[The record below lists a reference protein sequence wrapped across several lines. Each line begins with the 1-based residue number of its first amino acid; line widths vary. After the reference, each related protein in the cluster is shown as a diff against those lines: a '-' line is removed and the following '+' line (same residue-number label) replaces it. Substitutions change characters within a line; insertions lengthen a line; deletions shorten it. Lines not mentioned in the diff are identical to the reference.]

1 MNTNFDDTGE
11 KKFSDKGKTISR
23 IVSDKPFQEDS
34 PLTSLKRA
42 HTEVEKESQS
52 MENDI
57 TYNRRK
63 MSRMNNFEVNMTAK
77 VKEEPV
83 DNDCDIDIKD
93 EMTAIEDDE
102 LNVQQGI
109 EDPLTSVGPII
120 SLNHGAIVESGVQLE
135 PCKPLNPGNDMDP
148 LQPMNSNLIKIL
160 QDLQNGIKFLS
171 SQMAAN
177 HENLNKKID
186 ENNEKMLQMGN
197 ATNSKL
203 DFLTKVEQ
211 AGFLNNI

>member
-11 KKFSDKGKTISR
+11 KKFSYKGKTISG

-52 MENDI
+52 MENDL
-57 TYNRRK
+57 TFNRRK
-63 MSRMNNFEVNMTAK
+63 MSRMNNFEVNMTAE

-93 EMTAIEDDE
+93 EMTAIKDE
-102 LNVQQGI
+102 LNAQQGI
-109 EDPLTSVGPII
+109 DDPLTSVGPII
-120 SLNHGAIVESGVQLE
+120 PLNHGALVEPGVQLE
-135 PCKPLNPGNDMDP
+135 PCKPLNPGNDVDP
-148 LQPMNSNLIKIL
+148 LQPMNSNLIQIL
-160 QDLQNGIKFLS
+160 QDLQNEMKFLS

-177 HENLNKKID
+177 HENLNKKIE

>member
-1 MNTNFDDTGE
+1 MNTNFDNTGE
-11 KKFSDKGKTISR
+11 KKFSDKGKIISR

-42 HTEVEKESQS
+42 HTEVEKESQT

-63 MSRMNNFEVNMTAK
+63 MSRMNNFEVNMTAE

-93 EMTAIEDDE
+93 EMTAIEDE
-102 LNVQQGI
+102 LNVQQAI

-120 SLNHGAIVESGVQLE
+120 PLNHGALVDLGVHLE

-177 HENLNKKID
+177 HENLNKKMD

-203 DFLTKVEQ
+203 DFLAKVEQ
-211 AGFLNNI
+211 AGFLTNI